1 MTGKSMSATQYSFD
15 ATVEAFQQQV
25 IDASHQVPVLVDF
38 WATWCGPC
46 QTLMPLLTRLA
57 EDYQGQFL
65 LAKVEID
72 QQQQLATHFGVRS
85 VPTVKLV
92 KNGQIVDEFTGAL
105 PEGEIRA
112 FLDKHIEKESD
123 RRMQQAVALYEQGE
137 VEPALQQMQ
146 QIILDDD
153 SNMKNRVIFA
163 EALIKEQ
170 RYEDARQ
177 LLNSLSMDVQMTPEV
192 SALYAQLEFSET
204 LNQADD
210 VETLQQRIEAD
221 PKDSEARYQLSAQYL
236 SQGDYEPAM
245 EQLLEIVRRDRGY
258 QDDAGRKGLLRIFEM
273 LGNSGE
279 LVSKYRRKLAQALN

>member
-1 MTGKSMSATQYSFD
+1 MSSMQYSFD
-15 ATVEAFQQQV
+15 VTAETFQSQV
-25 IDASHQVPVLVDF
+25 IDASHQAPVLVDF

-72 QQQQLATHFGVRS
+72 QQQQLAAHFGVRS

-123 RRMQQAVALYEQGE
+123 RRMQQAVTFYEQGE
-137 VEPALQQMQ
+137 TEQALQQMQ

-153 SNMKNRVIFA
+153 KNMQNRIIFA
-163 EALIKEQ
+163 ETLIKEQ

-192 SALYAQLEFSET
+192 SALYAQLEFNET
-204 LNQADD
+204 LTGADD
-210 VETLQQRIEAD
+210 IESLQKRIEAD
-221 PKDSEARYQLSAQYL
+221 PKDSEARYQLSAHYL
-236 SQGDYEPAM
+236 SRDNYEAAM
-245 EQLLEIVRRDRGY
+245 EQLLEIVKRDRSY
-258 QDDAGRKGLLRIFEM
+258 NDDAGRKGLLRIFEL

-279 LVSKYRRKLAQALN
+279 LVSKYRRLLAQALN

>member
-1 MTGKSMSATQYSFD
+1 MSATQYSFD
-15 ATVEAFQQQV
+15 VTVEAFQQQV

-123 RRMQQAVALYEQGE
+123 RRMQQAVDLYEQGE
-137 VEPALQQMQ
+137 VETALQQMQ
-146 QIILDDD
+146 QVILDDD

-204 LNQADD
+204 LDQADD

>member
-1 MTGKSMSATQYSFD
+1 MSATQYSFD
-15 ATVEAFQQQV
+15 VTVETFQQQV

-72 QQQQLATHFGVRS
+72 QQQQLASHFGVRS

-123 RRMQQAVALYEQGE
+123 RRMQQAVDLYEQGE
-137 VEPALQQMQ
+137 VETALQQMQ
-146 QIILDDD
+146 QVILDDD

-204 LNQADD
+204 LDQADD

-236 SQGDYEPAM
+236 SKGDYEPAM
-245 EQLLEIVRRDRGY
+245 EQLLEIVRRDRKY

>member
-1 MTGKSMSATQYSFD
+1 MSDTQYSFD
-15 ATVEAFQQQV
+15 VTVESFQQQV

-46 QTLMPLLTRLA
+46 QTLMPLLSKLA

-137 VEPALQQMQ
+137 AEPALQQMQ

-204 LNQADD
+204 LDQADD
-210 VETLQQRIEAD
+210 VESLQKRIEAD
-221 PKDSEARYQLSAQYL
+221 PKDSEARYQLSARYL
-236 SQGDYEPAM
+236 STGDYEPAM
-245 EQLLEIVRRDRGY
+245 DQLLEIVRRDRGY

-279 LVSKYRRKLAQALN
+279 LVSKYRRLLAQALN